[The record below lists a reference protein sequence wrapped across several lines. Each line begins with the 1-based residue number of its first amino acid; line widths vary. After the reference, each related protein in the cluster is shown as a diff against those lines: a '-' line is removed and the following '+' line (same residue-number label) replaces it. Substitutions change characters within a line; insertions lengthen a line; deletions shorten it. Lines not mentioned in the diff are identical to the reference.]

1 MFRTYYRLRVQEK
14 MSLMAVSLK
23 TFRLGA
29 GAAFVVM
36 AMQAS
41 AWAQNSQVQGLV
53 NKIDRL
59 QRELVTLQQ
68 HVYQGKTPSAEELA
82 AVGTNTGGANAG
94 RLELRLS
101 QVESQMRSL
110 TGQFEEVNFRLDQL
124 GKRLDKF
131 VADTDLRLQ
140 NLENGSQVG
149 NTQQGSSLSANTIS
163 QAQQTTGQPPAS
175 GQPGVLGTI
184 PAEDLNNFN
193 TQQQA
198 ATAPNTAV
206 DTTAP
211 QSLIQGGLRSDEV
224 ASYTLPGDTPKEQY
238 DYAFGLLRQA
248 RYDEAEQAFS
258 SFVESH
264 PEDSLAGNATYWLG
278 ETYYVRGDYQQAAI
292 TFADSFQR
300 YPNSSKAPDNLLKL
314 GLSLSSLGNTSDA
327 CGTFG
332 ELINRYPN
340 ASAIVKQRAGQES
353 QRLNCP

>member
-1 MFRTYYRLRVQEK
+1 

-82 AVGTNTGGANAG
+82 AVGSNSGGANAG

-101 QVESQMRSL
+101 QVENQMRGL

-124 GKRLDKF
+124 GKRLDKL

-140 NLENGSQVG
+140 NLENGRQVG
-149 NTQQGSSLSANTIS
+149 AVQQGTPLAANNTAS
-163 QAQQTTGQPPAS
+163 QAQQTTGQPSAS

-206 DTTAP
+206 DSASP

-238 DYAFGLLRQA
+238 DYSFGLLRQA

-258 SFVESH
+258 KFVENH

-332 ELINRYPN
+332 ELLNRYPN

>member
-1 MFRTYYRLRVQEK
+1 
-14 MSLMAVSLK
+14 MAVSLK
-23 TFRLGA
+23 TLRIGA

-68 HVYQGKTPSAEELA
+68 HVYQGKTPSAEDLA

-101 QVESQMRSL
+101 QVENQMRSL

-124 GKRLDKF
+124 GKRLDKL

-140 NLENGSQVG
+140 NLENGRQIG
-149 NTQQGSSLSANTIS
+149 AGQQGTSLSANTPS
-163 QAQQTTGQPPAS
+163 QPVPQTTGTGQPPAS

-206 DTTAP
+206 DSSSP
-211 QSLIQGGLRSDEV
+211 QSLIQGGLRADEV
-224 ASYTLPGDTPKEQY
+224 AGYTLPGDTPKEQY
-238 DYAFGLLRQA
+238 DYSFGLLRQA

-258 SFVESH
+258 TFVENH

-332 ELINRYPN
+332 ELLNRYPN